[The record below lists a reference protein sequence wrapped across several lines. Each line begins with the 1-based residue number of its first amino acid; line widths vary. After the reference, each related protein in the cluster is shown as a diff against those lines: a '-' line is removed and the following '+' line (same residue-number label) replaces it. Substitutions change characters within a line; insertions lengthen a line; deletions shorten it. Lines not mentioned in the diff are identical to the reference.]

1 MPSGSTPNDF
11 FATPV
16 QWGGQDCGIPVDT
29 TVVEAL
35 REQLTMCHEDVY
47 KFVSDDF
54 RQAAEDA
61 YATIG
66 SPVLTVRSGW
76 DLFAQMKA
84 VLSTMYSSGM

>member
-11 FATPV
+11 FATPG
-16 QWGGQDCGIPVDT
+16 QWGGQDCGIPVDI

-35 REQLTMCHEDVY
+35 RKELKMPHADVY

-54 RQAAEDA
+54 RLVAEDA

-66 SPVLTVRSGW
+66 SPALTVESGW
-76 DLFAQMKA
+76 AIFAQMKVA
-84 VLSTMYSSGM
+84 LSTVYSSGM